1 MHCNDMKP
9 RIKDKSL
16 KFLHHRI
23 TSFSSIPHPLA
34 SSTQKVTQHLLN
46 EVEEALDDSKGMA
59 YNPRWRT
66 MRKDII
72 EMIGEPRELLLNILH
87 ICGEIS
93 KLICERNHI
102 TLNSTKICIKGIKM
116 LHNRLMILLSVGG
129 VKDDHTDLHILLNC
143 IHNLR
148 HKRIKRID
156 RRTPW
161 LSLRLWL
168 RLWRSIN
175 MFLCSFIMLIISL

>member
-1 MHCNDMKP
+1 MIVRVWH
-9 RIKDKSL
+9 
-16 KFLHHRI
+16 I
-23 TSFSSIPHPLA
+23 TR
-34 SSTQKVTQHLLN
+34 
-46 EVEEALDDSKGMA
+46 
-59 YNPRWRT
+59 RWRT

-148 HKRIKRID
+148 HKRIKRIN